1 MLAYILTTPFE
12 VRRTYK
18 YLGCLEEKRGKF
30 QMLCSGAS
38 EQLRQGAVLPVWTF
52 IKPENPEK
60 IIKCLVDFSWCSF
73 WSSVSCPLADRRLL
87 VLLTHLLTK
96 CITSYFMEGKKSI
109 NSCHEVLVFQH
120 SFQFFYKN
128 GTKKLGYSIL

>member
-12 VRRTYK
+12 VRRTHK

-38 EQLRQGAVLPVWTF
+38 EQLREGAGLPVWTF
-52 IKPENPEK
+52 IKPEEPEK

-120 SFQFFYKN
+120 SFHFFYKN